1 MRYSAYYYK
10 VESEKYTMFQTLKE
24 GLKRVRLRVLKLSKL
39 NKKFL
44 RFWKKQFKKATIA
57 SIAIRLM
64 LVTTPSLAL
73 PAMANNSAIDG
84 NKIFAIS
91 ISKDVTVFSSANAL
105 ISIVPGESNASV
117 EAKKKL
123 ATASVKS
130 NQIIAPKVFKN
141 PNPSLDWLRG
151 LYGEVGSAYGVPS
164 QLLEAIHQVES
175 GKSGDTAKSSSSGA
189 TGPMQFLPSTFRHYN
204 PGGDITKVEDSMVA
218 AAKLLAA
225 NRGSD
230 GSWDSAILNYNH
242 SVSYLRLVKSIANEL
257 GANI

>member
-1 MRYSAYYYK
+1 
-10 VESEKYTMFQTLKE
+10 MFQTLKE
-24 GLKRVRLRVLKLSKL
+24 GLKRARLRVLRLSKL

-57 SIAIRLM
+57 SIAIRLI
-64 LVTTPSLAL
+64 LVTTPSLVV
-73 PAMANNSAIDG
+73 PAMANNSVS
-84 NKIFAIS
+84 NVTKTYVIS
-91 ISKDVTVFSSANAL
+91 ISKNDTVFSSANTL
-105 ISIVPGESNASV
+105 ISIVPGESNAAV

-123 ATASVKS
+123 TVSAAQSKE
-130 NQIIAPKVFKN
+130 IIAPKVLKN

-175 GKSGDTAKSSSSGA
+175 GKSGDTAKRSSAGA

-204 PGGDITKVEDSMVA
+204 PTGDITKVEDSMVA

-225 NRGSD
+225 GRDSD

-242 SVSYLRLVKSIANEL
+242 SISYLRLVKSIANEL